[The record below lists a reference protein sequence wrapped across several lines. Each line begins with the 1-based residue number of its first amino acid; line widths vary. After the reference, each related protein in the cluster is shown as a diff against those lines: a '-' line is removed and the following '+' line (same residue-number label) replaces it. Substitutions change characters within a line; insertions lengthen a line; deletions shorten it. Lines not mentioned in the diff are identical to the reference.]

1 MTQRLFR
8 SPAFVALV
16 IAVVA
21 FFCGMALR
29 YEFYE
34 PDIYGAI
41 CYEQNPW
48 WCVFRTMIAV
58 GSKRYMFGWTSEVL
72 MVFGAFMVVRG
83 RDIRWPFYF
92 AAAIGGLGLMLYD
105 QTVSAPAVLL
115 SIILLVRAPERAAAP
130 RS

>member
-1 MTQRLFR
+1 MSRLFR
-8 SPAFVALV
+8 SPAVVGLV
-16 IAVVA
+16 IAIAA

-29 YEFYE
+29 YGFYE

-48 WCVFRTMIAV
+48 WCVFRTAIAV
-58 GSKRYMFGWTSEVL
+58 GSKRYMFGWISEAL
-72 MVFGAFMVVRG
+72 MLYGAFMIVRG
-83 RDIRWPFYF
+83 RALTWPFYLS
-92 AAAIGGLGLMLYD
+92 AAIGGLGLMLYD

-115 SIILLVRAPERAAAP
+115 SIILLVRAPERAASA